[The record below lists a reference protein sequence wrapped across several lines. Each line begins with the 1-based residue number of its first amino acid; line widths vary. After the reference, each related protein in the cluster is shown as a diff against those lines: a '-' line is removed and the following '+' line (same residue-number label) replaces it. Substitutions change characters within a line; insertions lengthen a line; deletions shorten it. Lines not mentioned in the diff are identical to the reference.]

1 MNGYS
6 KSITPVLL
14 GADLNAYSVALA
26 FFEAYG
32 VKSHV
37 FARYR
42 CGATEFSR
50 FIKTHIT
57 AGIDDVERAV
67 PALLK
72 FAAENTG
79 AELFLIPTADWY
91 VEMLEEARNTLS
103 GIYKIHIPEKNMRQR
118 LTDKCSFYSCMREYG
133 IAYPPYVSFGG
144 VDEVTYDVLSGF
156 DYPAVLKP
164 SDSSEY
170 WRNPFPDMK
179 KVYFPKSRK
188 EAKEI
193 ANRIFDS
200 GYGGRV
206 ILQRLVGGHS
216 GNRVLTTVSDN
227 NGRVVRAVLGDVIL
241 EEVGKTSF
249 GNHSAIITVP
259 LDNLSFKLIDFLNE
273 KGYKGIA
280 NFDIMTDGGERYV
293 LEMNA
298 RQGRSCDYLRAA
310 GVNLGRLL
318 VEIASGKNV
327 KADLSYKTVYW
338 HYPPNKSVM
347 RYADEEGRK
356 RAESLI
362 REGAECN
369 PYENRYEGVVRLAYV
384 GVHNTRHGRRIKRD
398 FKEARK

>member
-57 AGIDDVERAV
+57 AGIDDVKRAV

-91 VEMLEEARNTLS
+91 VEMLEEARRSLS
-103 GIYKIHIPEKNMRQR
+103 GLYEIHIPEKNMWRK
-118 LTDKCSFYSCMREYG
+118 LSDKCEFYSYMKDFG
-133 IAYPPYVSFGG
+133 IPHPLYVSFGRT
-144 VDEVTYDVLSGF
+144 DEVGEEILSRVP
-156 DYPAVLKP
+156 YPAVIKP
-164 SDSSEY
+164 SDSTEY
-170 WRNPFPDMK
+170 WRYPFPDMK
-179 KVYFPKSRK
+179 KVYFPKTPK
-188 EAKEI
+188 EAREI
-193 ANRIFDS
+193 LGRIFSS

-206 ILQRLVGGHS
+206 ILQRLVGGHHS
-216 GNRVLTTVSDN
+216 NRVLTTVSDKR
-227 NGRVVRAVLGDVIL
+227 GRVVRAVLGDVIL

-259 LDNLSFKLIDFLNE
+259 LDNLSFKLVDFLN
-273 KGYKGIA
+273 KIGYTGIA
-280 NFDIMTDGGERYV
+280 NFDIMTDGTERYV

-318 VEIASGKNV
+318 VEMANGKNIE
-327 KADLSYKTVYW
+327 ADLSYKTVYW
-338 HYPPNKSVM
+338 HYPPNKAVM

-356 RAESLI
+356 RAERLI
-362 REGAECN
+362 LEGAEYN
-369 PYENRYEGVVRLAYV
+369 PYENKYEGVVRHAYV
-384 GVHNTRHGRRIKRD
+384 ALHNGRLLRRIERD